1 MTLDAHFVA
10 TRRVRPTAVL
20 GVRIIPALILGL
32 LLALLIL

>member
-1 MTLDAHFVA
+1 MTPDAIFVA

-20 GVRIIPALILGL
+20 GVRISAFILGL